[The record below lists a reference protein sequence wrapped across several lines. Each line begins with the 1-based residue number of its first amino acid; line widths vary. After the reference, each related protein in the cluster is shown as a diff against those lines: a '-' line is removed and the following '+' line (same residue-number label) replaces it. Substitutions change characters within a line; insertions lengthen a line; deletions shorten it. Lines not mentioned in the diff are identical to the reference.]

1 MAGLSDSLLGLE
13 GRLSIYMIYTK
24 KVSFSFTN
32 IYIAQN
38 GRFVQQFF
46 LGLEGRL
53 SIYMIIQKKLCNPM
67 FFISKNQAK
76 FLNLEN

>member
-38 GRFVQQFF
+38 GRFVRQFF
-46 LGLEGRL
+46 RSGGEIKH
-53 SIYMIIQKKLCNPM
+53 IYDYTKKTL
-67 FFISKNQAK
+67 
-76 FLNLEN
+76 